1 MVEMQQI
8 KETLASRGCPIS
20 MGVLERAV
28 MVPEDCEWLPGSRE
42 YPTPGAGLMV
52 DPNPKVKKKKKGKK
66 GKKK

>member
-1 MVEMQQI
+1 
-8 KETLASRGCPIS
+8 

-28 MVPEDCEWLPGSRE
+28 MMPEDCEWMPGTRE

-52 DPNPKVKKKKKGKK
+52 DPNPKAKKKKKGKK

>member
-8 KETLASRGCPIS
+8 KETLASRGQIIS

-28 MVPEDCEWLPGSRE
+28 MGPEEWEWMPGTRE

-52 DPNPKVKKKKKGKK
+52 DPNPKAKKKKKGKK
-66 GKKK
+66 KGKK